1 MSLGTVGKLTVN
13 IPTPTMPISPLC
25 LSTQPICFLNII
37 EQLFSSNSHLHLKS
51 KFFFSFFHFFF
62 RKDRTKM
69 KLPLGAFELLHVVKG
84 HVLFPSVKS
93 GQKAN

>member
-37 EQLFSSNSHLHLKS
+37 EQLLTSNSHLHLKRLV
-51 KFFFSFFHFFF
+51 FSFFFE
-62 RKDRTKM
+62 KKNRTKM

>member
-1 MSLGTVGKLTVN
+1 
-13 IPTPTMPISPLC
+13 MPLDLADLFSQHHLVASHVE
-25 LSTQPICFLNII
+25 LSFAPEKQVLNIFFL
-37 EQLFSSNSHLHLKS
+37 EKSEKS
-51 KFFFSFFHFFF
+51 KMVT
-62 RKDRTKM
+62 KNRTKM

>member
-51 KFFFSFFHFFF
+51 KFFHFLDFFE
-62 RKDRTKM
+62 KENRTKM